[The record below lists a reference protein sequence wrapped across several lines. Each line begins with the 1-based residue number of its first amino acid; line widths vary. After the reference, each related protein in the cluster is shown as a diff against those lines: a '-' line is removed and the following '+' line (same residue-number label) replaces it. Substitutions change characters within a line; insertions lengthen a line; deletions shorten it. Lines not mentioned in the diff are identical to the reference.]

1 LYNNGPHCS
10 LYPHITKTLHN
21 NSPHY
26 SLYPHIT
33 KRLRHKIPHCSL
45 HPHSYKGCMIRIYIF
60 YYIRALDLKL
70 ARYEFTFFII
80 STHLI
85 LRFQDKTSHFSLY
98 PRTFFWLC
106 VIRIMWTFVSSLLLL
121 LVRFKNYVNFPIFIL
136 LLLVRFKKYVN
147 LLYPQRSLSLWL
159 IRIVY
164 FYISNAL
171 YFCDW
176 SESCPT
182 FIISATLFTFVTDQ
196 NFVPPLL
203 CRQRSLLL
211 WLIRILSHLYYT
223 SNAFTF
229 VTGKNFVP
237 LLLYQQRSLF
247 LWLIRILGIYYISNV
262 LFLWLIRIL
271 CIYYISNIF

>member
-1 LYNNGPHCS
+1 LFVISPHITKTLHNKSPHCSLYPYITKTLYNNGPHRS

-60 YYIRALDLKL
+60 YYIHALDLKL

-106 VIRIMWTFVSSLLLL
+106 VIRNMWTFVSSLLLL

-159 IRIVY
+159 IRILCIFILATLFTFVTDQNLVPLLLY
-164 FYISNAL
+164 QQRFLLLWLIRTLSHLYYVSNAL

-176 SESCPT
+176 SEFCPT
-182 FIISATLFTFVTDQ
+182 FIIPATL
-196 NFVPPLL
+196 
-203 CRQRSLLL
+203 LLL
-211 WLIRILSHLYYT
+211 WLVRILSH
-223 SNAFTF
+223 F
-229 VTGKNFVP
+229 
-237 LLLYQQRSLF
+237 
-247 LWLIRILGIYYISNV
+247 YYISNA
-262 LFLWLIRIL
+262 L
-271 CIYYISNIF
+271 